1 MYIKS
6 QYLVKWLANEP
17 YGGDDFIET
26 PLLKNEFYLGLLD
39 SIF

>member
-1 MYIKS
+1 MYIIS
-6 QYLVKWLANEP
+6 HYLVKWLANEF
-17 YGGDDFIET
+17 YWGGDFIET